1 MSSVDEEIACAAL
14 VLFGGYYLLMK
25 NDKKKKV
32 RKRLSPRIWVREWLE
47 KRQSQGA
54 FANLMQELRTG
65 DDADQ
70 REFYRLLKM
79 TPENFDYLLDLV
91 APLISKQDT
100 TFRRAISPGERLAV
114 TLCFLSTGQ
123 SFQSLQYLFRIS
135 QPSISK
141 FVPTVLDAIWTVLK
155 DKYMQVRF
163 KFSLTSISID

>member
-1 MSSVDEEIACAAL
+1 
-14 VLFGGYYLLMK
+14 
-25 NDKKKKV
+25 
-32 RKRLSPRIWVREWLE
+32 
-47 KRQSQGA
+47 
-54 FANLMQELRTG
+54 MQELRTG

-70 REFYRLLKM
+70 REFYRFLKM

-100 TFRRAISPGERLAV
+100 TFRRAIAPGGHLAV

-141 FVPTVLDAIWTVLK
+141 FVPTSNSWPG
-155 DKYMQVRF
+155 
-163 KFSLTSISID
+163 FSSFSRLR